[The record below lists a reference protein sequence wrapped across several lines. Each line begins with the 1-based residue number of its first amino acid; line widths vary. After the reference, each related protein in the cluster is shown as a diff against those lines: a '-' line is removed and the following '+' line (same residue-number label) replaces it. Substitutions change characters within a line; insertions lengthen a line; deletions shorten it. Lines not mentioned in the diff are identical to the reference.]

1 MNEGARARRRRLPE
15 SRLSGNTGAESAAG
29 PDRQP
34 RGWARWSF
42 RVVALGQT
50 ILIFDQAVFAGQFLS
65 GDFGALGRHGENA
78 TYAGLATIGQIAAAV
93 LLRWPGRGPSWP
105 ILACAGLFGL
115 IGLQIALGHARLLTL
130 HVPLGVAI
138 ITASVAV
145 LWWAWMP
152 AQAAPAPAAKVPD
165 PADERSKADAP
176 ADGRP

>member
-1 MNEGARARRRRLPE
+1 MNAGVRARRRRLPE
-15 SRLSGNTGAESAAG
+15 PRLSGNTGPENAAG
-29 PDRQP
+29 PDLRP
-34 RGWARWSF
+34 RAWARWSF
-42 RVVALGQT
+42 RVMSLVQT

-78 TYAGLATIGQIAAAV
+78 TYAGLATIGQTAAAV

-115 IGLQIALGHARLLTL
+115 IGLQIALGYARSLTL

-145 LWWAWMP
+145 LWWAWTP
-152 AQAAPAPAAKVPD
+152 AQAVRAPI
-165 PADERSKADAP
+165 